1 MRHLD
6 GGLGVPDAGGGCLE
20 DHGPVVVLLRTG
32 APAVEVKRMKRACL
46 GCNRLCRHEKPGAN
60 LMITIFVAVIKFR
73 RKNWQFSSKPML
85 LLLLTYDLLFCKTSC
100 IMRK

>member
-60 LMITIFVAVIKFR
+60 LMITIFVAVIKFGNFFQNQCCCCYLHMIYYSA
-73 RKNWQFSSKPML
+73 KL
-85 LLLLTYDLLFCKTSC
+85 AV
-100 IMRK
+100 